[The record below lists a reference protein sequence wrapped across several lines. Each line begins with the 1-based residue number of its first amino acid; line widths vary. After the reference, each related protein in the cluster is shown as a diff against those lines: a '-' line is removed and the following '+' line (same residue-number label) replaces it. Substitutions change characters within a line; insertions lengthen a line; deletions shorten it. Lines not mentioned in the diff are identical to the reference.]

1 MIAFDFCILR
11 GHRRICSS
19 VINVGKNSHQTEKFI
34 WFTWAENGC
43 GREFCFFFT
52 YWYIMQN
59 LLQNASL
66 KQNKQ
71 TKKKSSFLMKFSVLN
86 VLPYSIFFWYYEW
99 FAKLCCP
106 LLVYGW
112 HDMSSAVYS
121 WKSSFLF
128 LWSVVSNYIL
138 HFMLKCI
145 IIYLLFASNA
155 LLKSCVVAFLLF
167 LLNLFSVEVPCLN
180 LFLGCKVVDDI

>member
-1 MIAFDFCILR
+1 MLERIATKQRNSSDLHGLKMVVEGNFVSSS
-11 GHRRICSS
+11 RIGTLCR
-19 VINVGKNSHQTEKFI
+19 T
-34 WFTWAENGC
+34 C
-43 GREFCFFFT
+43 CR
-52 YWYIMQN
+52 MQV
-59 LLQNASL
+59 L
-66 KQNKQ
+66 NKTNEQ
-71 TKKKSSFLMKFSVLN
+71 KKSSFLMKFSVLN

>member
-1 MIAFDFCILR
+1 MLILKVFAFDFCILR

-43 GREFCFFFT
+43 GREFFFSSRIGT
-52 YWYIMQN
+52 LCRTCCRMQV
-59 LLQNASL
+59 L
-66 KQNKQ
+66 NKTNEQ
-71 TKKKSSFLMKFSVLN
+71 KKSSFLMKFSVLN

-138 HFMLKCI
+138 HFML
-145 IIYLLFASNA
+145 N
-155 LLKSCVVAFLLF
+155 
-167 LLNLFSVEVPCLN
+167 
-180 LFLGCKVVDDI
+180 